1 MPPLSKVKLG
11 FQSILQYLG
20 EIDILFQCG
29 SIQPGGKGNS
39 TVDGAVDM
47 SLADGWHIDVN

>member
-1 MPPLSKVKLG
+1 MPPLSKMKLG

-39 TVDGAVDM
+39 TVDLSG
-47 SLADGWHIDVN
+47 